1 MATAEPA
8 AQAGGA
14 ELSGPVAG
22 DAPVSLC
29 RCPSPPRVPTPSESA
44 PARGRAAPTAGS
56 AGRGPGAAPASPCGA
71 TPPAESRSRR
81 GPRPHLGVSQQA
93 LRACEWAWGGG
104 CGQGRGPRR
113 EGGFRPA
120 AERYVGMYAR
130 SGGRGGGF
138 GGEAPRCAQP
148 GMTVGRGLS
157 LRKPG
162 KWGRN
167 PRIWSTLLTLRVSPG
182 ALIFNS
188 IASHGIFAKCL
199 KSLLE
204 R

>member
-1 MATAEPA
+1 MAPALHPAATENCVATAEPA

-44 PARGRAAPTAGS
+44 PVRGRAAPTAGS
-56 AGRGPGAAPASPCGA
+56 AGRGPGAAPALPCGA
-71 TPPAESRSRR
+71 TLPAEPRSRR

-93 LRACEWAWGGG
+93 LCACEWAWGGG
-104 CGQGRGPRR
+104 CGQGTTPGRGVPAGRR
-113 EGGFRPA
+113 ELRRDVCHIWGAGG
-120 AERYVGMYAR
+120 
-130 SGGRGGGF
+130 
-138 GGEAPRCAQP
+138 PRCAQP

-157 LRKPG
+157 LGKPG

-167 PRIWSTLLTLRVSPG
+167 PTIWSTLLTLRAHLGP
-182 ALIFNS
+182 
-188 IASHGIFAKCL
+188 
-199 KSLLE
+199 
-204 R
+204 